1 MKIVFLFILLLA
13 CTCGKNLSNDQS
25 KCKQSD
31 ISIMTQLCLRKG
43 YQPHLN
49 GCKGEDTDQ
58 KLNNR
63 ELKLCKDAESTL
75 KICKFTCP
83 KKSSK
88 FGYYWP
94 TNAPGPDP
102 TDPSP
107 KPTPEEIYT
116 KCAHVDINFHGT
128 DYYNKISRSTIECV
142 EDCLRTES
150 CKSVTYRFSD
160 RRCFFK
166 SQRGGLGPTTAA
178 GHTSVDMGCDRSF
191 TDMTCQREGIAFN
204 GADIRNIAAANI
216 EDCILLCKDTEHCK
230 SVSFFEPQRICYLK
244 SKEGGASGPSK
255 HNGMTSMNLKCDNSP
270 VTNLNCLREGII
282 FHAADLKT
290 IVAADEVDCVK
301 YCRDTEQCV
310 AFTFRESDHLCILKS
325 RRGGHGPV
333 KAAGHN
339 SMNMECDN
347 SAVTNLN
354 CLRDNT
360 DYPGADIRQLT
371 VADEE
376 ECVRHCRD
384 TETCKSLTFRE
395 SDQLCFLK
403 SRQGGSGGPRPSF
416 GVSSMNMECDNSEVT
431 NLDCIREGI
440 VFHGADI
447 GNLLAADEEECV
459 RFCRDTELCKSIT
472 YREADHRCF
481 LKSMRGG
488 LGPVPAAGHSSL
500 NLKCDNSP
508 VRNLNCLREDINF
521 HGADIRN
528 IVTPNEEDCVR
539 HCRDT
544 ENCVSFTYRISDKRC
559 FLKNREGGS
568 GPQKANGHNSMNM
581 HCDNSPVTISLL
593 CLREDVWFPNVD
605 IMNIIATDEE
615 ACARHCR
622 DNDFCVAISFRKHDH
637 RCFLKSRKGGHPGP
651 QSIAG
656 HNSMNMECDNSKVDL
671 SCAEENDNFPGHDIM
686 NIIRQ
691 DLEACVRICR
701 DTTDCSAVSFDQIN
715 KRCFLKR
722 KSFEWWEK
730 VSTVNYWSTNLSC

>member
-1 MKIVFLFILLLA
+1 
-13 CTCGKNLSNDQS
+13 
-25 KCKQSD
+25 
-31 ISIMTQLCLRKG
+31 MTQLCLRKG

-701 DTTDCSAVSFDQIN
+701 DTTDCSAVSFNQIN